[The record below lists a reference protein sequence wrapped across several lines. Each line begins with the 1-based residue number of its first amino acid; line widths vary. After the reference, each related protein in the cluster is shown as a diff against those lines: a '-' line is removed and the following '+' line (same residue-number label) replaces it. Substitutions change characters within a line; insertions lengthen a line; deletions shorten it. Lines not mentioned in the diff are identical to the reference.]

1 MTMLDTAREIQT
13 RYLDSVKSAQ
23 EQIVSYNE
31 RIADTV
37 VKSLPE
43 WQSPL
48 GEYLPSPAEVV
59 ETYYSFVGE
68 IYEANKEF
76 ASQIV
81 KAWERPEAAEAAEAP
96 KAKATK
102 STKASS
108 KAKA

>member
-1 MTMLDTAREIQT
+1 MTMLDTAREMQT
-13 RYLDSVKSAQ
+13 RYLDSVKTAQ

-31 RIADTV
+31 RIADSV

-48 GEYLPSPAEVV
+48 AEYLPSPAEVV
-59 ETYYSFVGE
+59 ETYYTFVGE
-68 IYEANKEF
+68 MYEANKEF

-81 KAWERPEAAEAAEAP
+81 KAWERPEVVEAP
-96 KAKATK
+96 KAKAAK
-102 STKASS
+102 STKASA